1 MLGRLRGQRG
11 ATMIEAAL
19 LTPILVVVT
28 FAIVDFS
35 VILYT
40 WLALESGVSQATRYA
55 VTGQVRGGMDRVTS
69 VKAAMRDATPTLTI
83 TDGMFSFSH
92 MGPSGGAWSGG
103 VGGPNDVE
111 RVTVTYPHDVLV
123 LMPFVQDPTIMITVE
138 STMKNEGF

>member
-1 MLGRLRGQRG
+1 
-11 ATMIEAAL
+11 MIEAAL

-55 VTGQVRGGMDRVTS
+55 VTGNARGGMDRQS
-69 VKAAMRDATPTLTI
+69 SIKAAMRDATPTLTI

-92 MGPSGGAWSGG
+92 MGPGGGAWAGG
-103 VGGPNDVE
+103 IGGPNDVE